1 LQGVGNTANEAT
13 LGTRVPRDRGVLI
26 VNNGFYGER
35 LQQIAGAIG
44 VPFATLELPWTE
56 PVTAERLDAA
66 LAADPEISH
75 VVVCHVDTGTGLLNP
90 IEALAEV
97 AKRRGAALI
106 VDAIASFGGLPID
119 AEALDLEAV
128 VASPNKWLEG
138 LPGIGIVVA
147 KRAALE
153 AAAGRAHSFC
163 LDLNRQWRGFESD
176 GRWRFTPP
184 AQALAALVA
193 ALRQYAEEGQAA
205 RFERVRRNWRC
216 LVDGLRGLGFET
228 YLRDEVASPVIATF
242 HEPADPNYDRA
253 RLFELVWQRGFVL
266 FRGKLTREQ
275 TLRIGCMGAFDDEA
289 MRQVVRAIEEAMA
302 AMGVRHGRP
311 ARAQVAAE

>member
-1 LQGVGNTANEAT
+1 
-13 LGTRVPRDRGVLI
+13 
-26 VNNGFYGER
+26 
-35 LQQIAGAIG
+35 
-44 VPFATLELPWTE
+44 LELPWTE

-66 LAADPEISH
+66 LAAEPEISH

-97 AKRRGAALI
+97 AKRRSVALI
-106 VDAIASFGGLPID
+106 VEAIASCGGLPID
-119 AEALDLEAV
+119 ADALDLEAV

-138 LPGIGIVVA
+138 LTGIGIVVA
-147 KRAALE
+147 KRAVLE

-163 LDLNRQWRGFESD
+163 LDLNRQWRGLESD

-193 ALRQYAEEGQAA
+193 ALRQHAEEGQAA

-228 YLRDEVASPVIATF
+228 FLRDEVASPVIATF

-266 FRGKLTREQ
+266 FRGKLTREP